1 MTVILSSLIVILASG
16 LLYSVRINLSYSD
29 KLDEIQ
35 SVVQESLDVLN
46 DQYTNIE
53 KKTKLEVFFDEPV
66 VKDLV
71 QDIATARDAVLAV
84 AKVLDETLNVD
95 SSASQNEET

>member
-1 MTVILSSLIVILASG
+1 MTVILSSLIAILASG

-35 SVVQESLDVLN
+35 SVVQESLGVLN

>member
-1 MTVILSSLIVILASG
+1 MTVILSSLIAILASG